1 MSEEKNVKGETTVRT
16 LSRAL
21 SILMTFTW
29 DDRELSL
36 TQISEKI
43 GLAKS
48 TTLRLL
54 GALESE
60 GFIEKNFRTNHYKL
74 GHNLYYLGLIAKDSL
89 DIRTVSRPFMEN
101 ITQLTKETT
110 NLYLLDHYDRICF
123 DQVESPLAIKRT
135 VRIGER
141 YPIWAGATGKSI
153 LAFMDR
159 ASWEK
164 MKGRLERITEYT
176 IADPDEFIQELEKIR
191 NTGYA
196 VSVGEK
202 DYEVG
207 CVAAPIYDASQKV
220 IGCISIS
227 GPKFRFPADTDYFAK
242 LVMDASHQIS
252 RQLGYY
258 SKNLM
263 YAE

>member
-1 MSEEKNVKGETTVRT
+1 MSDDKSIKSEPTVRT

-21 SILMTFTW
+21 SILMSFTW

-54 GALESE
+54 VALEAE

-110 NLYLLDHYDRICF
+110 NLYLLDHEDRICF

-135 VRIGER
+135 VRVGER
-141 YPIWAGATGKSI
+141 YPIWVGATGKSI
-153 LAFMDR
+153 LAFMDLPV
-159 ASWEK
+159 WEK
-164 MKGRLERITEYT
+164 MKARLEPITEFT
-176 IADPDEFIQELEKIR
+176 VADPEAFIQELERIR
-191 NTGYA
+191 SMGYA

-207 CVAAPIYDASQKV
+207 CVAAPIFGASQKV

-242 LVMDASHQIS
+242 LVLDAAHQIS

-258 SKNLM
+258 SKHLM

>member
-1 MSEEKNVKGETTVRT
+1 MSEVKDVKSEPTVRT

-21 SILMTFTW
+21 SILMAFTW

-159 ASWEK
+159 EMWVK
-164 MKGRLERITEYT
+164 MKDRLEKITEWT
-176 IADPDEFIQELEKIR
+176 VADPETFILELEKIR
-191 NTGYA
+191 AMGYA

-207 CVAAPIYDASQKV
+207 CVAAPIYDASQHV
-220 IGCISIS
+220 IGCLSIS
-227 GPKFRFPADTDYFAK
+227 GPKFRFPADTEYFAK
-242 LVMDASHQIS
+242 LVLDASRQIS

-258 SKNLM
+258 SNNSM

>member
-1 MSEEKNVKGETTVRT
+1 MS
-16 LSRAL
+16 
-21 SILMTFTW
+21 FTW

-60 GFIEKNFRTNHYKL
+60 GFIEKNYRSNHYKL

-89 DIRTVSRPFMEN
+89 DIRTISRPFMEN
-101 ITQLTKETT
+101 ITQLTKETA
-110 NLYLLDHYDRICF
+110 NLYLLDHYDRVCF
-123 DQVESPLAIKRT
+123 DQVESPLSIKRT

-153 LAFMDR
+153 LAFMDVLI
-159 ASWEK
+159 WEK
-164 MKGRLERITEYT
+164 MKDRIEKTTEYT
-176 IADPDEFIQELEKIR
+176 ITDPDEFIKELEKIR
-191 NTGYA
+191 NLGFA

-207 CVAAPIYDASQKV
+207 CVAAPIFDSSQKV
-220 IGCISIS
+220 VGCISIS

-242 LVMDASHQIS
+242 LVLEASQQIS

-263 YAE
+263 FAE